1 MNKKST
7 ARVIVTDKCSRE
19 CPYCVNKQR
28 GESMFWN
35 AHPLTDVQKLLDFEM
50 ILITGGEPL
59 LVYDRVI
66 SLLIEIRAREEDIP
80 VILYASRN
88 LITYQKWHRLF
99 KFIDGVTWTI
109 HNEKDDL
116 VHERDMQ
123 DFIDFQMNARIYK
136 DKSFQLNLA
145 PDLCDVYPLMPEV
158 WSSIKIKKWLDDCP
172 LPDNETL
179 FILPE
184 VKPT

>member
-1 MNKKST
+1 MKKNT
-7 ARVIVTDKCSRE
+7 ARVIVTDKCSRD
-19 CPYCVNKQR
+19 CSYCVNKQR
-28 GESMFWN
+28 GGSMFWN

-88 LITYQKWHRLF
+88 LIDYPTWHRLF
-99 KFIDGVTWTI
+99 KFIDGVTWTV
-109 HNEKDDL
+109 HDEKDDL
-116 VHERDMQ
+116 VHERDKQ
-123 DFIDFQMNARIYK
+123 DLIDFQMNARIYT
-136 DKSFQLNLA
+136 DKSFRLNLA
-145 PDLCDVYPLMPEV
+145 PSLVDIYPIIPMV
-158 WSSIKIKKWLDDCP
+158 WDQIKIKTWLGDCP

-184 VKPT
+184 VRK